1 MDPLA
6 ADKEVERAITAC
18 CRPKCYPDVNA
29 SIILLGAALGSDPS
43 SGRERV
49 LFAQLRRTVDVALH
63 SYRSELIARGDDLS
77 SWCCLHFS
85 ADLRRFGRAHTESRL
100 LTLHRLLRRVRSP
113 GSATK
118 SGEMSEDLIEAL
130 ETIDA
135 LRSLVNIVMTLRP
148 KATFVRGVNLRVY
161 HWNPVCRFCSKPTEL
176 QAFRDGL
183 TFREGAARTTLSPTL
198 CCEHLARRVDGRN
211 SSEYRKWLRN
221 EAVLKHELK
230 ELTWAS
236 VRKGAR
242 ESSWESRM
250 LYAFRRM
257 VVDRKDLYLDDEV
270 ELANEARALVTH
282 GMTDRKKILAVL
294 NSMGADARSI
304 GERLGVSKAAVYK
317 AIASLPDAYKPVA
330 ASEFLEYSKG

>member
-1 MDPLA
+1 MNPLA
-6 ADKEVERAITAC
+6 ADEEVERAITAC
-18 CRPKCYPDVNA
+18 CRPKCYPGVNA
-29 SIILLGAALGSDPS
+29 SIVLLGTALGSDPS
-43 SGRERV
+43 NGRERV
-49 LFAQLRRTVDVALH
+49 LFARLQRTVDVALN
-63 SYRSELIARGDDLS
+63 SYRSELIERGHAHS
-77 SWCCLHFS
+77 KWCSPHFS
-85 ADLRRFGRAHTESRL
+85 ADLRRFGRAHTELRL
-100 LTLHRLLRRVRSP
+100 LSLHRLLRRFRSP
-113 GSATK
+113 
-118 SGEMSEDLIEAL
+118 SGAANPVEMSGDMIEAL
-130 ETIDA
+130 QTIDA
-135 LRSLVNIVMTLRP
+135 LRSLVNVVMTLRP
-148 KATFVRGVNLRVY
+148 KATFVRGVNLRLC
-161 HWNPVCRFCSKPTEL
+161 HWNSVCRFCDKPTEL
-176 QAFRDGL
+176 QAFRDGC
-183 TFREGAARTTLSPTL
+183 TIREGAARIALSPTL

-221 EAVLKHELK
+221 EAALKHELK

-294 NSMGADARSI
+294 NSIGVDARCI

-317 AIASLPDAYKPVA
+317 AIASLPNAYKPVST
-330 ASEFLEYSKG
+330 SEFLACSNT